1 MKITKTQL
9 KKIIREELAAEL
21 ESQEEEEQYWR
32 VTQTYYL
39 GAEEKGTKRFKVKA
53 ADEWE
58 AGRKVWKAHAR
69 GGAEVVDG
77 WWTMQSYPEPME
89 VDGITEL

>member
-9 KKIIREELAAEL
+9 KKIIREELGAEL

-32 VTQTYYL
+32 VTQHYYL
-39 GAEEKGTKRFKVKA
+39 GPKEQGKKTFRVRAISDR
-53 ADEWE
+53 D
-58 AGRKVWKAHAR
+58 AGRKVWAAHAR
-69 GGAEVVDG
+69 GGSEVVDG